1 MKRLVKISSVVL
13 IAAIY
18 LLAANVVN
26 NVSVL
31 QISQQIDKSENASFV
46 STASMNL
53 FCYTNENTGKVN
65 NPVTPVVNLLKISDS
80 KLAEDPV
87 ITNKIYKTEFT
98 RYSLFSINLLIE
110 LKITNLLYPFNYFR

>member
-1 MKRLVKISSVVL
+1 MKRLLKISSVVL

-18 LLAANVVN
+18 LLAANIVN

-31 QISQQIDKSENASFV
+31 QIPQQIDKPENTSFV

-53 FCYTNENTGKVN
+53 FCYSNEQTSKVN
-65 NPVTPVVNLLKISDS
+65 NPVTPVMNLLKISYN
-80 KLAEDPV
+80 KLAEDSG
-87 ITNKIYKTEFT
+87 ITYKIYKTEYT
-98 RYSLFSINLLIE
+98 RYSLFSVNLLIE

>member
-1 MKRLVKISSVVL
+1 M

-31 QISQQIDKSENASFV
+31 QIPQQSNKSENASFV

-53 FCYTNENTGKVN
+53 FCYTNEQTNKVN
-65 NPVTPVVNLLKISDS
+65 NPVTPVMNLLKISHN
-80 KLAEDPV
+80 KLADDPG
-87 ITNKIYKTEFT
+87 ITNKIYKTKYT
-98 RYSLFSINLLIE
+98 RYSLFSVNLLIE

>member
-1 MKRLVKISSVVL
+1 VKISSVVL

-18 LLAANVVN
+18 LLAANIVN
-26 NVSVL
+26 NISVL
-31 QISQQIDKSENASFV
+31 QIPQQINKTENSCFI

-53 FCYTNENTGKVN
+53 FCYTNENTSKVN
-65 NPVTPVVNLLKISDS
+65 NPVTPVVNLLKISYS
-80 KLAEDPV
+80 KLADDPV

-98 RYSLFSINLLIE
+98 RYFLFSINLLIE

>member
-18 LLAANVVN
+18 LLAANIVN

-31 QISQQIDKSENASFV
+31 QIPQQINKTENASFV

-53 FCYTNENTGKVN
+53 FCYANEKTNKVN
-65 NPVTPVVNLLKISDS
+65 NPVTPVVNLLKISYS
-80 KLAEDPV
+80 KLAEDPGF
-87 ITNKIYKTEFT
+87 TNKIYKTELT
-98 RYSLFSINLLIE
+98 RYFLFSINLLIE

>member
-1 MKRLVKISSVVL
+1 MKRVLKISSVVL

-26 NVSVL
+26 NVSAFPITQVN
-31 QISQQIDKSENASFV
+31 KSENASFV

-53 FCYTNENTGKVN
+53 FCYSNEKTSKVN
-65 NPVTPVVNLLKISDS
+65 NPVTPVVNLLKISYN
-80 KLAEDPV
+80 KLAIDPE
-87 ITNKIYKTEFT
+87 ISNKICKTEFT
-98 RYSLFSINLLIE
+98 RYFLFSINLLIE

>member
-1 MKRLVKISSVVL
+1 MKRLLKISSVVL

-18 LLAANVVN
+18 LLAANIVN

-31 QISQQIDKSENASFV
+31 QIPQQIDKPENTSFV

-53 FCYTNENTGKVN
+53 FCYTNEQTNKVN
-65 NPVTPVVNLLKISDS
+65 NPVTPVMNLLKISYN
-80 KLAEDPV
+80 KLAEDSG
-87 ITNKIYKTEFT
+87 ITYKIYKTEYT
-98 RYSLFSINLLIE
+98 RYSLFSVNLLIE

>member
-18 LLAANVVN
+18 LLAANIVN

-31 QISQQIDKSENASFV
+31 QIPQQIDKSENASFV

-53 FCYTNENTGKVN
+53 FCYTNEQTSKVN
-65 NPVTPVVNLLKISDS
+65 NPVPPVVNLLKISYS
-80 KLAEDPV
+80 KFAEDPV
-87 ITNKIYKTEFT
+87 VTNKIYKTEFA
-98 RYSLFSINLLIE
+98 RYFLFSINLLIE

>member
-1 MKRLVKISSVVL
+1 MKRLLKISSVVL

-18 LLAANVVN
+18 LLAANIVN

-31 QISQQIDKSENASFV
+31 QIPQQIDKPENTSFV

-53 FCYTNENTGKVN
+53 FCYSNEQTNKVN
-65 NPVTPVVNLLKISDS
+65 NPVTPVMNLLKISYN
-80 KLAEDPV
+80 KLAEDSG
-87 ITNKIYKTEFT
+87 ITYKIYKTEYT
-98 RYSLFSINLLIE
+98 RYSLFSVNLLIE